1 MKNSLLTSRNIF
13 ILITLLIAVAGGYL
27 LTSAM
32 HWGPWAF
39 SDSAAYVSAARNF
52 SAGRGFI
59 IINSNGSTTPV
70 TEFPPFYAIFLS
82 FFIGQNGDPNV
93 IIPWLNVILFSLFL
107 FSVGSIL
114 FSTFRNHVLALAGML
129 FCLFSPILLEI
140 FSGVMSETLFFPLLF
155 IIIFLAILVLKKQN
169 ESLFILLIVLS
180 CLLPITRYAGILFVA
195 VIALF
200 ILIFYPAQHK
210 EKWLHALSYGLI
222 SLLPVGVWFLRLY
235 TATSKVGGKH
245 FRFDWSI
252 ISNFWQSILEEFT
265 VLKSW
270 LPYFGIYA
278 NPMFDRIISMGAAVL
293 LIAIIVYLIVCLRK
307 ATLFRR
313 VKNDYSKLFLLMIVN
328 LCAYLLFIALT
339 HTVTVPQIDIIN
351 RMLAPVLPMAII
363 LIISV
368 IGLFIQNKHK
378 IILLFTIILMAVT
391 LRFNFYQ
398 TSAFIKEMHVNGHGY
413 ATREI
418 RQSGIIEHIQAL
430 PDDQRLVSNA
440 AGFVL
445 YYTNRF
451 PIQVDQFANRT
462 FGTTN
467 GYGEKWFR
475 EKGAALILLY
485 PDFRNFY
492 GNAADPLLATV
503 TNGLVVDYQDA
514 VGGIY
519 SYPVLVSKK

>member
-1 MKNSLLTSRNIF
+1 M
-13 ILITLLIAVAGGYL
+13 
-27 LTSAM
+27 SAM

-82 FFIGQNGDPNV
+82 FFIGKNGDPNV
-93 IIPWLNVILFSLFL
+93 IIPWLNVILFSVFL
-107 FSVGSIL
+107 FSVGFIL
-114 FSTFRNHVLALAGML
+114 FNTFRNHLLALAGML

-155 IIIFLAILVLKKQN
+155 VIIFLAILVLKKQN

-180 CLLPITRYAGILFVA
+180 CLLPITRYAGILFIA
-195 VIALF
+195 VITLF
-200 ILIFYPAQHK
+200 ILIFYPASRK
-210 EKWLHALSYGLI
+210 EKWLHAVSYGFI
-222 SLLPVGVWFLRLY
+222 ALLPVGVWFLRLF

-252 ISNFWQSILEEFT
+252 ISNFWGSILEEFT

-270 LPYFGIYA
+270 MPYYGIYA
-278 NPMFDRIISMGAAVL
+278 NPMFDRIISIGAAAL
-293 LIAIIVYLIVCLRK
+293 LIGIIVYLIRSLHK
-307 ATLFRR
+307 STHSSQG
-313 VKNDYSKLFLLMIVN
+313 KNDYIRVFLLISIN
-328 LCAYLLFIALT
+328 LCAYVLFIAIT

-351 RMLAPVLPMAII
+351 RMLAPVLPMVII
-363 LIISV
+363 LIFSL
-368 IGLFIQNKHK
+368 IGLFFQNKHK
-378 IILLFTIILMAVT
+378 IPLLFSIVLLAVT

-398 TSAFIKEMHVNGHGY
+398 ASAFIKEMHENGHGY
-413 ATREI
+413 ATREL

-492 GNAADPLLATV
+492 GNAADSLLVTV
-503 TNGLVVDYQDA
+503 TKDLVVDYQDA

-519 SYPVLVSKK
+519 SYPVLVSEQ